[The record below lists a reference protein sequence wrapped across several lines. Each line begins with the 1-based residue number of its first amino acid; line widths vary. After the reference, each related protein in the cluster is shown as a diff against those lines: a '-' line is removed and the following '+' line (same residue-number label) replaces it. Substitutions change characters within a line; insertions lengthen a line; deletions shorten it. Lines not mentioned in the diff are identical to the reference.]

1 MRISDWSSDVCSSDL
16 EDAGIPRRIQALG
29 DTRDVLLRHGTADDL
44 ALELVTFARLQRL
57 ELDLDARELAGA
69 AGLLLMRVVDR
80 CRARDRL
87 AIGDLRRADIG
98 VHLELALHAV
108 DDDLEVQLA
117 HPFDDGLA
125 ARSE

>member
-1 MRISDWSSDVCSSDL
+1 MLRLEVDHRKAG

-69 AGLLLMRVVDR
+69 AGLLLMRVV
-80 CRARDRL
+80 
-87 AIGDLRRADIG
+87 
-98 VHLELALHAV
+98 
-108 DDDLEVQLA
+108 
-117 HPFDDGLA
+117 
-125 ARSE
+125 RSEEHTSELQSLIRNSSAVFCLKK

>member
-1 MRISDWSSDVCSSDL
+1 MLRLEVDHRKAG

-57 ELDLDARELAGA
+57 ELDIDAREQAGA

-80 CRARDRL
+80 CRAPDRKSVVE
-87 AIGDLRRADIG
+87 GKGGRLR
-98 VHLELALHAV
+98 VELGGRRV
-108 DDDLEVQLA
+108 YTK
-117 HPFDDGLA
+117 
-125 ARSE
+125 